1 MTDEPDNETSTK
13 LDDLDKRLDAI
24 ERKKRRKDT
33 DHGESE
39 AGAGKGYQA
48 LGELLGGIFIGLGAG
63 WLSDEYLHTRPF
75 GMAVG
80 VILGLIAGV
89 YAVARSARR

>member
-1 MTDEPDNETSTK
+1 MNNDPEDETSSK
-13 LDDLDKRLDAI
+13 LDDLERRLNAI
-24 ERKKRRKDT
+24 ELKKRRKEK
-33 DHGESE
+33 DHAETE

-75 GMAVG
+75 GIIVG
-80 VILGLIAGV
+80 AIVGLVAGV
-89 YAVARSARR
+89 YAVVRSGQR

>member
-1 MTDEPDNETSTK
+1 MNNDPDHETSSK
-13 LDDLDKRLDAI
+13 LDDLERRLNAI
-24 ERKKRRKDT
+24 EQKKRRKET
-33 DHGESE
+33 DHAESE

-75 GMAVG
+75 GIIVGAV
-80 VILGLIAGV
+80 VGLVAGV
-89 YAVARSARR
+89 YAVARSGRR